1 MLDVAHLT
9 SMAIQVNAIH
19 NPDGTVTANDFSLWL
34 DDINFLAK

>member
-19 NPDGTVTANDFSLWL
+19 NADSSVTANDFSLWI
-34 DDINFLAK
+34 DDIFFLTK